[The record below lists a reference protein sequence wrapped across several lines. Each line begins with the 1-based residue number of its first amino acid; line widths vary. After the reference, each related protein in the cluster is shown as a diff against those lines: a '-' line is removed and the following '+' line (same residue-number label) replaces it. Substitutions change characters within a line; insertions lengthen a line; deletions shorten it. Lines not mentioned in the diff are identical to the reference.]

1 MNSGEIYIVKRGN
14 TRVTLPDKTSA
25 TNIVIALTVLG
36 GCDSISTQ
44 MITGNKQ
51 DLELFELA
59 FLDKHVKVVSQHDA
73 EVVLHWMMELGC
85 QKVTI
90 EKISEAAN
98 EEADK

>member
-1 MNSGEIYIVKRGN
+1 MSNEIFIVKRGN
-14 TRVTLPDKTSA
+14 TRVTVPDKASA
-25 TNIVIALTVLG
+25 TNIVIALTILG
-36 GCDSISTQ
+36 CCEPLTTQ

-59 FLDKHVKVVSQHDA
+59 FLDKHVRIVSQHDS

-90 EKISEAAN
+90 EKICEAAK
-98 EEADK
+98 E